1 MLNGLII
8 MLIFI
13 GMYVGCYLIAV
24 PITKR
29 RKLWARR
36 MVIGKDSE
44 ERQEELR
51 NIARD
56 IILEKKIPYEMKDVE
71 ATIIK
76 EGNKITCVKMETEKT
91 TLTLKPGGETNI
103 INKGFSEKGAVAV
116 VALGLWAIVFWI
128 LLFIIAVTI
137 KLVI

>member
-1 MLNGLII
+1 MSDGLII

-13 GMYVGCYLIAV
+13 GMYLGCYLIAL

-51 NIARD
+51 NFARD
-56 IILEKKIPYEMKDVE
+56 IILEKKIPDEMEDIE
-71 ATIIK
+71 TTIIK
-76 EGNKITCVKMETEKT
+76 EGNKITSVRMETKR
-91 TLTLKPGGETNI
+91 TLITLKPGGETNI
-103 INKGFSEKGAVAV
+103 LNKGFSEKGATGV
-116 VALGLWAIVFWI
+116 VALCLWAVALIL
-128 LLFIIAVTI
+128 LLFIITI
-137 KLVI
+137 SLILI